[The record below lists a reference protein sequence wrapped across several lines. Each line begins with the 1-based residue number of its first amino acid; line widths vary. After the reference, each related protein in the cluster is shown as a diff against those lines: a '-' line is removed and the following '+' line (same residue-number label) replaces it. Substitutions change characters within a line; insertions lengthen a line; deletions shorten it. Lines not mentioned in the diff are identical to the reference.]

1 MVRIVAVD
9 GSDPAIAHLLHYLQL
24 TILPHDVPKETESGF
39 WWIGYDGVLPVAFA
53 AMHPSS
59 QWSDV
64 GYLSR
69 AGVLSSHR
77 GQGVQRRLLRVRE
90 RRARVLGW
98 TWLVSDTKFNPPSAN
113 NLIACGFKTFEPGK
127 PWADYEATYWKKK
140 L

>member
-1 MVRIVAVD
+1 RRGIRCLSRLLGRHHAPVRRQDSHDGCRSGSEGSLMVRIVAVD

-90 RRARVLGW
+90 RRARVL
-98 TWLVSDTKFNPPSAN
+98 
-113 NLIACGFKTFEPGK
+113 
-127 PWADYEATYWKKK
+127 
-140 L
+140 